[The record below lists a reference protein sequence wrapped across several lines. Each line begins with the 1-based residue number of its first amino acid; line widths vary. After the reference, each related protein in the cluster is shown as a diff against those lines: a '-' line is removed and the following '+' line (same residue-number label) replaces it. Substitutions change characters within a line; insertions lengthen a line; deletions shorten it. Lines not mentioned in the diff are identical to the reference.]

1 MSFIWS
7 KEEAEDLTATLFK
20 PITSHLTNLHKGR
33 VGVCLRKR
41 QERLKQ
47 GVKHLGFIL
56 QI

>member
-33 VGVCLRKR
+33 VGVSLRKR